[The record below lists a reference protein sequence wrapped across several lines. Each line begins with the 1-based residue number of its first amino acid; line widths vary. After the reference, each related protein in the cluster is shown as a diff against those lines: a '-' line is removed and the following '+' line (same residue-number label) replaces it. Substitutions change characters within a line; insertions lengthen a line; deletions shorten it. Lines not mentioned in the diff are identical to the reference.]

1 MIAAAA
7 LSALQAGDNAG
18 AEAALKPQ
26 LALRPDDPQLLRL
39 LATALVRQNRPEEA
53 EPPLRRLVA
62 VEPLPDSLSFL
73 ADVQYRLHH
82 FAACEETLARLIA
95 MDAATSEQI
104 RQYAKVIGAKD
115 DGLEARAFLRDAMER
130 TGDVNLMA
138 AYGDTFGSDPARA
151 ALEFEALLPRVAA
164 KPDQT
169 AYLLKHITLHRAR
182 ANRIARGLH
191 PDFAVSWE
199 DMCVW
204 ADPEG
209 ITRLHQALVA
219 EVTGGPKVRGGAYVD
234 LACTALVQQ
243 NWGLAEALLT
253 RVRGKIREPA
263 ADCAAFGPAFHEP
276 IEVRSDAEILAGL
289 APVQHVFRLGP
300 HAPATLF
307 LASDYGYFKRF
318 TLPFVKALEAAGV
331 RADVQIHLL
340 DGDTGQWAS
349 AAADLTFARCVH
361 LGLSAEASG
370 ALTEGIEKARVYYHA
385 VRFIRL
391 FQEVQRTGR
400 ATWLVDAD
408 VNLLRSPLPLFK
420 AFKDFDL
427 AVRAIPTWLEPNW
440 KFAAACVGV
449 APTPRGLEYV
459 RRVAA
464 YIAHWRA
471 NGSWT
476 WGVDQMALYSCFARM
491 CELGRPP
498 AAWFLGPEAVCGPG
512 DDTGVFQFMSGVQ
525 KYDTAARTGP
535 L

>member
-1 MIAAAA
+1 MLMAAV
-7 LSALQAGDNAG
+7 LGALQAGDNAG
-18 AEAALKPQ
+18 AEAALKPL
-26 LALRPDDPQLLRL
+26 LAQHPDDPRLLRL

-62 VEPLPDSLSFL
+62 AEPSVDSLSFL

-95 MDAATSEQI
+95 MDAASSEQI
-104 RQYAKVIGAKD
+104 RLYAKVIGGKD
-115 DGLEARAFLRDAMER
+115 DGLQARAFLRDAMER

-164 KPDQT
+164 RPDQT
-169 AYLLKHITLHRAR
+169 AYLLKHATLHRAR

-191 PDFAVSWE
+191 PDFAASWE
-199 DMCVW
+199 EMCAW

-209 ITRLHQALVA
+209 MTRLHQALVA
-219 EVTGGPKVRGGAYVD
+219 EVTGGPQVRGGAYVD

-253 RVRGKIREPA
+253 RVRGKLREPA
-263 ADCAAFGPAFHEP
+263 AACAAFGQAFHEP
-276 IEVRSDAEILAGL
+276 LEAWGDAEILAGL
-289 APVQHVFRLGP
+289 APARHMFRLSP
-300 HAPATLF
+300 QAPATLF
-307 LASDYGYFKRF
+307 LASDTSYFKQF

-340 DGDTGQWAS
+340 DGDTGEWAS
-349 AAADLTFARCVH
+349 AAADLAFARCVH

-391 FQEVQRTGR
+391 HQEVQRTGR
-400 ATWLVDAD
+400 ATWLLDAD
-408 VNLLRSPLPLFK
+408 VNLLCTPLPMFK
-420 AFKDFDL
+420 AFKDFDV
-427 AVRAIPTWLEPNW
+427 AVRAIPAWLEPNW
-440 KFAAACVGV
+440 KFAAACVGI
-449 APTPRGLEYV
+449 APTDRGLEYA

-464 YIAHWRA
+464 YIAYWKA
-471 NGSWT
+471 NGCWT
-476 WGVDQMALYSCFARM
+476 WGVDQMALYSCYARM

-498 AAWFLGPEAVCGPG
+498 ATWFLGPDIFCGPG
-512 DDTGVFQFMSGVQ
+512 DGTGVFQFMSGIQ
-525 KYDTAARTGP
+525 KYDTAVRTGQ